1 MPKLNF
7 TNEWFNDS
15 AKDVWDKAI
24 PILNPKKILE
34 IGSYEG
40 ASACYLISK
49 LTNIHSI
56 ELHCID
62 SWKGGAEHKNVIDM
76 KKVYSR
82 FKKNINLTISQTSK
96 TVDLKVHK
104 GLSNIMLPKLL
115 NENGLGYFD
124 LIYIDGSH
132 QATDVITDAIM
143 SFLLLKVGGYIIF
156 DDYLWKFNSG
166 SKLDS
171 QILNCP
177 KIAIDSF
184 CNVFFDKIEI
194 IPYSTRQVFV
204 KKTKD

>member
-1 MPKLNF
+1 MPKLEF
-7 TNEWFNDS
+7 TNNWFDHT
-15 AKDVWDKAI
+15 AKDVWDNVI
-24 PILNPKKILE
+24 PVFNPNKILE
-34 IGSYEG
+34 VGSYEG
-40 ASACYLISK
+40 ASACYLISM
-49 LTNIHSI
+49 LANAHNI

-62 SWKGGAEHKNVIDM
+62 SWKGGAEHKNIIDM

-96 TVDLKVHK
+96 TVDLRVHK

-115 NENGLGYFD
+115 NENGLDYFD
-124 LIYIDGSH
+124 LIYVDGSH

-143 SFLLLKVGGYIIF
+143 SFLLLKVGGHIIF

-166 SKLDS
+166 SKLDA

-204 KKTKD
+204 KKIKK